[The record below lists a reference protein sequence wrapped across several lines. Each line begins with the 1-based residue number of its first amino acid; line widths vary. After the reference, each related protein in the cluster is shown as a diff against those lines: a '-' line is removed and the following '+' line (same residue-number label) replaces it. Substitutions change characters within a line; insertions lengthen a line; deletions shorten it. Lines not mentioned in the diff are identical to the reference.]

1 MYFNNKTFAILTLC
15 GSFIVASLFLAC
27 TNKVVSYRGRWVD
40 DADRIALQEGGPH
53 KGSWQTRDVIITYE
67 YVKDAQNLQIS
78 GVVELSD
85 HLKMGFSTLEYMN
98 INVISVEN
106 GFVLDSKDIKTFG
119 YRRYMAFMGKMT
131 FETQLE
137 LSQGAVAV
145 SFSYSGTVMEGGGRG
160 DWRFWKVPSLN
171 PPQE

>member
-1 MYFNNKTFAILTLC
+1 MHFHNRTLAILTLC
-15 GSFIVASLFLAC
+15 VSFIAGSLFLAC
-27 TNKVVSYRGRWVD
+27 NNKIVSYRGRWVD

-53 KGSWQTRDVIITYE
+53 KGSWQTRDVTIAYE
-67 YVKDAQNLQIS
+67 YVKDAQSLQIS

-85 HLKMGFSTLEYMN
+85 HLKMGFSTLEYLN
-98 INVISVEN
+98 INVISLEN

-119 YRRYMAFMGKMT
+119 YRRYIDFMGKMT
-131 FETQLE
+131 FETHLE
-137 LSQGAVAV
+137 LSEGAVAV

-171 PPQE
+171 PPEE